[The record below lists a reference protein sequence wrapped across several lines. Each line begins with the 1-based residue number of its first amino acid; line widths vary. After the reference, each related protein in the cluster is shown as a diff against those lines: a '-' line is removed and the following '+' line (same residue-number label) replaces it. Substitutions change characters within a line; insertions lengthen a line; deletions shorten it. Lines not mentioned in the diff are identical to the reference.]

1 MRIACILLLIF
12 SVFVLPAQETEKELL
27 AREYMVNG
35 EFDKAAQLY
44 EEIFSK
50 NTSTYIYD
58 NYLECLIQTKAWK
71 DAEKLTQKQKRNNP
85 SMPRFYVDEGYVY
98 QLQQKT
104 KEADKAFN
112 DAVKWSLTSEQMVLD
127 LAAAF
132 EVRELNNWTVTTL
145 KAGLKQ
151 FASSGSLRVALA
163 AAYQKSAMYSEMLD
177 EYLLLLENPVY
188 GIAELQK
195 NLQTIMAEDA
205 EDKIGPLFKDKLL
218 QRVQKDPS
226 SYDYNRLLIWYYEEN
241 GQFDRALIQSKAYDK
256 RSKTD
261 GDLTYDVAQICISNM
276 RYVLAE
282 DGLAWIV
289 ALGADKALFNDA
301 RDLLLEVQY
310 LKLTDNP
317 DATTEEYK
325 ALAADLKTALASTE
339 YRRNRYTLLM
349 RLANIEAYRILQ
361 PDEAIDQ
368 LNEIVN
374 MGGYQ
379 PVQMAEAKLL
389 MGDIM
394 LLKGEVWEGS
404 LLYSQVEKA
413 FKHDT
418 IGFYAKFRNARLYY
432 FLGEFEYASAQ
443 LEILRGATSK
453 LIANDAMELFL
464 VIQENVD
471 ADSSYIPLEKLAK
484 SDMLV
489 FSMQYDQALLVLDT
503 ITKSFPGHP
512 VLDDAVYR
520 RAQIF
525 MKLKQYDR
533 AVAEL
538 KIILSTYYFDIL
550 ADNALLMLGNIYET
564 YLNDKAQ
571 AMNFYM
577 QLVTDF
583 PGSILVNEAR
593 QRYRALRGDNIN

>member
-1 MRIACILLLIF
+1 MRIVCILLLLF

-35 EFDKAAQLY
+35 EFDKAVQLY

-50 NTSTYIYD
+50 NSSTYVYD

-104 KEADKAFN
+104 KESDKAFN
-112 DAVKWSLTSEQMVLD
+112 DAVKWSLTSEQQVLD

-132 EVRELNNWTVTTL
+132 QVRELNNWTITTL

-151 FASSGSLRVALA
+151 FTSSGSLRVALA
-163 AAYQKSAMYSEMLD
+163 AAYQKGAMYSEMLD
-177 EYLLLLENPVY
+177 EYLLLLDNPVY

-205 EDKIGPLFKDKLL
+205 EGKIGPLFRDKLL

-226 SYDYNRLLIWYYEEN
+226 NYDYNRLLIWYYEEN
-241 GQFDRALIQSKAYDK
+241 GQFDRALIQAKAYDK

-261 GDLTYDVAQICISNM
+261 GDLTYDVAQICVSNM
-276 RYVLAE
+276 QYATAE

-289 ALGADKALFNDA
+289 ALGTEKALYNDA
-301 RDLLLEVQY
+301 RDLLLEVKY

-317 DATTEEYK
+317 DATADEYK
-325 ALAADLKTALASTE
+325 ALSIDLKTALASSE

-349 RLANIEAYRILQ
+349 RLANIEAYRLLQ
-361 PDEAIDQ
+361 PDEAIGH

-374 MGGYQ
+374 TGGYQ

-432 FLGEFEYASAQ
+432 FLGEFDYASAQ

-484 SDMLV
+484 ADMLV

-525 MKLKQYDR
+525 TKLKQYDR
-533 AVAEL
+533 AVSEL

-564 YLNDKAQ
+564 KLPDKEQ
-571 AMNFYM
+571 AMTYYM

>member
-1 MRIACILLLIF
+1 MRIVCILLLLF
-12 SVFVLPAQETEKELL
+12 TVFVLPAQETEKELL

-35 EFDKAAQLY
+35 EFDKAVQLY

-50 NTSTYIYD
+50 NSSTYVYD

-112 DAVKWSLTSEQMVLD
+112 DAIKWSLTSEQKVID

-132 EVRELNNWTVTTL
+132 QVRELTNWTINTL
-145 KAGLKQ
+145 KAGQKQ
-151 FASSGSLRVALA
+151 FTSSGSLRIALA
-163 AAYQKSAMYSEMLD
+163 AAYHKAAMYSEMID
-177 EYLLLLENPVY
+177 EYLLLLDNPVY

-195 NLQTIMAEDA
+195 NMQTIMAEDA
-205 EDKIGPLFKDKLL
+205 EGKIGPIFRDKLL

-226 SYDYNRLLIWYYEEN
+226 SYDYNRLLIWYYEEH

-261 GDLTYDVAQICISNM
+261 GDLTYDVAQICISNLQ
-276 RYVLAE
+276 YTIAE
-282 DGLAWIV
+282 DGLAWVV
-289 ALGADKALFNDA
+289 ALGEEKALYNDA
-301 RDLLLEVQY
+301 RDLLLEVKY

-317 DATTEEYK
+317 EATADEYK
-325 ALAADLKTALASTE
+325 LLAADLKNALASSE

-349 RLANIEAYRILQ
+349 RLANIEAYRLLQ
-361 PDEAIDQ
+361 PDEAIGH

-374 MGGYQ
+374 TGGYQ

-432 FLGEFEYASAQ
+432 FLGEFDYASAQ

-484 SDMLV
+484 ADMLV
-489 FSMQYDQALLVLDT
+489 FCMKYDQALLVLDT

-520 RAQIF
+520 RAQIY

-533 AVAEL
+533 AVSEL

-564 YLNDKAQ
+564 KLPDKEQ
-571 AMNFYM
+571 AMKYYM